1 MNSIGMLSRLET
13 CAISLSR
20 MYNITIKVLQALVK
34 MSEISAT
41 LTTSMPSIA
50 SKLHV
55 GVSHAMN
62 CDWPQPSEDAS
73 KILVVV
79 NNV

>member
-1 MNSIGMLSRLET
+1 
-13 CAISLSR
+13 
-20 MYNITIKVLQALVK
+20 

-41 LTTSMPSIA
+41 LTSSMPSIA

-79 NNV
+79 NNVWCLVSIFFVGSGLDKHVLDKPDPER